1 MTNALVDIYG
11 FIHNPSTT
19 QANSNANAMNVATST
34 ASAVVVEESE
44 PTEISE
50 ADFLARVAAFE
61 RNEQIEAQRART
73 RMARWTTQQTTMIK
87 GGNRDRKQCQL
98 ETYDRWNP
106 NGKGDDDEEDEDDDG
121 KGMVGLYTAWKPPV
135 KVEHDEYRQPPPLS
149 HSHRPHQHQPPHS
162 FSIILDNPRS
172 QCGSGHQLQEN
183 DESVY
188 TATHAYARPN
198 HLDDDGSKLRRPLSD
213 ITTNYTRLRPSTNK
227 TRVSVVTDRSFLL
240 PNRNSLVLVTTPAAP
255 NTNTNTHDGQARG
268 RNPVF
273 FASSSPP
280 QDTAAATAAVIVSS
294 MKNSKSKSSVTG
306 SEKPITVES
315 RRITRRTMTTTT
327 SAAASV
333 HLGPF
338 LLHDTPTMIL
348 PLGFNQFGQS
358 TKALLGQIRALA
370 AIRDLMRRRIEL
382 DAQYIA
388 GLEALAEEYMNL
400 ESNEVMDGL
409 LKPVLTQ
416 FKEGGV
422 SYSYQKTSYLGRID
436 QTPSPLR
443 NPMSNIGKSRH
454 QNTC

>member
-11 FIHNPSTT
+11 FIHTT
-19 QANSNANAMNVATST
+19 TSSNANSSAMNVATST

-73 RMARWTTQQTTMIK
+73 RMARWTQQQQTTMIK

-327 SAAASV
+327 SAAGGLREYRVPAHYHYHYHYHHHP
-333 HLGPF
+333 HLHPRPRPAGPVS
-338 LLHDTPTMIL
+338 L
-348 PLGFNQFGQS
+348 PLPGPH
-358 TKALLGQIRALA
+358 
-370 AIRDLMRRRIEL
+370 RR
-382 DAQYIA
+382 Q
-388 GLEALAEEYMNL
+388 
-400 ESNEVMDGL
+400 V
-409 LKPVLTQ
+409 
-416 FKEGGV
+416 
-422 SYSYQKTSYLGRID
+422 
-436 QTPSPLR
+436 
-443 NPMSNIGKSRH
+443 NPILVA
-454 QNTC
+454 CACAC